1 MFIIFQD
8 MSLLEPRGSVCL
20 AEEKKELGPSVQE
33 GAKMT
38 RGEAIESKIETKSVS
53 IALIGAN

>member
-1 MFIIFQD
+1 

-38 RGEAIESKIETKSVS
+38 RGEAIKSRIETKSVT

>member
-1 MFIIFQD
+1 

-20 AEEKKELGPSVQE
+20 AEEKKELGRSVQE